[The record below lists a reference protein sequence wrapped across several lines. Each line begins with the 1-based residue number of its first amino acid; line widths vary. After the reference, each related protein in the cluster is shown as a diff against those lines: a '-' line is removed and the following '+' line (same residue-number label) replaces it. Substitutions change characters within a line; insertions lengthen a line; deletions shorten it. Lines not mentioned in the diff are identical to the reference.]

1 MNNPYIVSETSATLI
16 YEGKP
21 YTITSSQPNFVPF
34 KKALI
39 SGDFAEA
46 VNYLDI
52 KKTISNWS
60 SGQLFV
66 DNGKVFYGR
75 EELHGVIVDKLL
87 DLIQNGLDSS
97 APFVRF
103 LKNLLDNPS
112 KSSVDE
118 LYDFLSY
125 KALPIDIDGYVVGY
139 KGVAKDFWS
148 LSGNTHTTVLQGEVN
163 ERGQILNRIGDVIEV
178 QRRCVDDNRQN
189 HCSQG
194 VHIGSFD
201 YAKSWSGADGKL
213 LMVRFNPKDA
223 VSVPEDCDCQKL
235 RVCKYE
241 ILEEIPVERDSELN
255 KPFYGVYT
263 DGNTEEEKDESDYD
277 SDKNHGD
284 EINSNSRIY
293 SI

>member
-1 MNNPYIVSETSATLI
+1 M
-16 YEGKP
+16 
-21 YTITSSQPNFVPF
+21 
-34 KKALI
+34 
-39 SGDFAEA
+39 
-46 VNYLDI
+46 
-52 KKTISNWS
+52 
-60 SGQLFV
+60 
-66 DNGKVFYGR
+66 
-75 EELHGVIVDKLL
+75 
-87 DLIQNGLDSS
+87 
-97 APFVRF
+97 
-103 LKNLLDNPS
+103 
-112 KSSVDE
+112 
-118 LYDFLSY
+118 YDFISY

-194 VHIGSFD
+194 LHIGSFD

>member
-1 MNNPYIVSETSATLI
+1 MNNPYIVSDTSATLI

-34 KKALI
+34 KKALM

-52 KKTISNWS
+52 KKTISNWT
-60 SGQLFV
+60 SGQLCV
-66 DNGKVFYGR
+66 QNGKVYYGR

-87 DLIQNGLDSS
+87 DLIQDGLDSS

-103 LKNLLDNPS
+103 IKNLLDNPS

-139 KGVAKDFWS
+139 KGVANDFWS
-148 LSGNTHTTVLQGEVN
+148 LSGNTQTTVLQGEVN
-163 ERGQILNRIGDVIEV
+163 ERGQIMNRIGDIIEV
-178 QRRCVDDNRQN
+178 QRRCVDDNRKN

-194 VHIGSFD
+194 LHIGSFD

-241 ILEEIPVERDSELN
+241 VLEEIPVERDSELN

-263 DGNTEEEKDESDYD
+263 DGNTEKDSEEEQDEYDDYYDED
-277 SDKNHGD
+277 SEKES
-284 EINSNSRIY
+284 EIYNV
-293 SI
+293 